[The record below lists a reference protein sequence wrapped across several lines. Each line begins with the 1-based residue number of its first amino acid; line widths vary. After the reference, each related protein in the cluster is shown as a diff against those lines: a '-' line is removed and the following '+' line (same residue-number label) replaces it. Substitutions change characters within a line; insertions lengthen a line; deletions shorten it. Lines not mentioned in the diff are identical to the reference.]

1 MNVYSKRDYFAEK
14 LYAKEKNKGLNN
26 EITIYESFCMFV
38 GIVFEIKIGILFR
51 LEKFVCNAC

>member
-1 MNVYSKRDYFAEK
+1 MQKK
-14 LYAKEKNKGLNN
+14 KNKGLNN